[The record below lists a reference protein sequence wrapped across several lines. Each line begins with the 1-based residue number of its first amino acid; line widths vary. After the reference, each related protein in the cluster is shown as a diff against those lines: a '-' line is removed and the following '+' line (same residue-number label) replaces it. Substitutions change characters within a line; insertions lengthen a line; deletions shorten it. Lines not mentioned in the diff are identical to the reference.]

1 MLRYTFLDV
10 DKCQTFLNY
19 VGSYPPPP
27 RSAYRKRS
35 RGITEYIEAIYNPQQ
50 QQTRFGCLP
59 PFAYEELF
67 YIGRL

>member
-1 MLRYTFLDV
+1 MLRYTFLPV
-10 DKCQTFLNY
+10 DKCQTFLNDA
-19 VGSYPPPP
+19 GSYPPP
-27 RSAYRKRS
+27 RSAYRERS
-35 RGITEYIEAIYNPQQ
+35 RGITEHIEAIYNPQR